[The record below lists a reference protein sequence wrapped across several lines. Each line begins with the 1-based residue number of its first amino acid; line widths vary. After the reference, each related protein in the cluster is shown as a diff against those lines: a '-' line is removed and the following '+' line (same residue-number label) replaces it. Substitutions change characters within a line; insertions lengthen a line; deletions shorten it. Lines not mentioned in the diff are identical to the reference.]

1 MNYPDYY
8 VKMLKG
14 KIMIYEAYHEMIQ
27 KLLEEEKWQVEDISQ
42 YWHSRVEEL
51 IAKYAMSGWKM
62 NIELNNPELFV
73 IISTL
78 KEFKP
83 NGVGETL
90 VLNDLIK
97 KLEKIK
103 QWNKLN
109 F

>member
-1 MNYPDYY
+1 
-8 VKMLKG
+8 
-14 KIMIYEAYHEMIQ
+14 
-27 KLLEEEKWQVEDISQ
+27 
-42 YWHSRVEEL
+42 
-51 IAKYAMSGWKM
+51 MSGWKM

-83 NGVGETL
+83 NGVGEKL

-103 QWNKLN
+103 Q
-109 F
+109 